1 MSDGVSEGRC
11 DIETRGSRI
20 TDPLAPFGGISDG
33 RLVLVLI
40 GVDEISLIL
49 FSLGWKFSP
58 PWKLDVNLVDA
69 HREKREVSVFC
80 DKYCKHFN
88 FYIQSFYS
96 KKRFS
101 NILITHLA
109 HKLIQLTIK

>member
-11 DIETRGSRI
+11 DMETRGSRM

-58 PWKLDVNLVDA
+58 PWKLDVNLVDV

-80 DKYCKHFN
+80 DKYSKN
-88 FYIQSFYS
+88 LNSYILSLYL
-96 KKRFS
+96 RRE
-101 NILITHLA
+101 
-109 HKLIQLTIK
+109 